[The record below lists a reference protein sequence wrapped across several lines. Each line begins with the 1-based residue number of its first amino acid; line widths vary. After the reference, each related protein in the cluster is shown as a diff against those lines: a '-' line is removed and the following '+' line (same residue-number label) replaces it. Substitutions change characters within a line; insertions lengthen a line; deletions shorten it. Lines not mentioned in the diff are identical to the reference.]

1 MVEANLKYDGVDYPD
16 LKSINQDQTF
26 KIPLSTSNPLFALVI
41 SYTYTSLIPGIT
53 AAGQNENLIK
63 YTSPADAEFLNY
75 GHCKCLDSVP
85 VTPDGMPTPAIIT
98 KTALD
103 LSNIPFFI
111 INAGSLVKPQV
122 PCISFD
128 MNPGNDI
135 RTGNAVDESYIKKG
149 LEYGEAFGR
158 ELAKLSKMVII
169 GESIPGGTTTA
180 LGVLIALGI
189 DAWSKVSSS
198 LTKNPH
204 SLKNRIVK
212 EGMAKAGIP
221 FGSFRNDPIRAIAAV
236 GDPMIPVVAGL
247 ACGISSSGSNVML
260 AGGTQMTAIVA
271 VISAMNRALGN
282 ICIGTTCYVANDP
295 DSDIQGIANEICSDF
310 PICAIDLHFDDS
322 ERPGLKAF
330 ANGFVKDGAGAG
342 GVSILAML
350 KSRGS
355 LTGTSLLRSIEIEYD
370 KLMRKQQ
377 KK

>member
-1 MVEANLKYDGVDYPD
+1 LKYDGVDYPD
-16 LKSINQDQTF
+16 LRSVNQDQTCH
-26 KIPLSTSNPLFALVI
+26 IPISTVNPLFALAI

-53 AAGQNENLIK
+53 AAGQNKDLIK

-85 VTPDGMPTPAIIT
+85 VTPEGMPTPAIIT

-103 LSNIPFFI
+103 LSKMPFLI
-111 INAGSLVKPQV
+111 INAGSVVKPQV
-122 PCISFD
+122 PYLSFD

-135 RTGNAVDESYIKKG
+135 RTGKAVDETRVRMG
-149 LEYGEAFGR
+149 LSHGEALGH

-180 LGVLIALGI
+180 LGVLVALGI

-204 SLKNRIVK
+204 TLKNRVVE

-221 FGSFRNDPIRAIAAV
+221 FGRFKNDPIKAIAAV

-247 ACGISSSGSNVML
+247 ACGISGSGSNVML

-271 VISAMNRALGN
+271 VISAMNRALEN
-282 ICIGTTCYVANDP
+282 ICIGTTSYVADDP
-295 DSDIQGIANEICSDF
+295 YSDIQGIANEICSDI
-310 PICAIDLHFDDS
+310 PIYAVDLHFDES
-322 ERPGLKAF
+322 ERPGLRAF

-350 KSRGS
+350 KSSGS
-355 LTGTSLLRSIEIEYD
+355 LTGTSILRSIEIEYD
-370 KLMRKQQ
+370 NLTRKQQ

>member
-1 MVEANLKYDGVDYPD
+1 MVEADLKYDGVDYPD
-16 LKSINQDQTF
+16 LRSVNQDQSF
-26 KIPLSTSNPLFALVI
+26 KIPLSASNPLFVLVI

-53 AAGQNENLIK
+53 AAGQNVNLIK

-103 LSNIPFFI
+103 LSKMPFLI
-111 INAGSLVKPQV
+111 VNAGSVVKPQV
-122 PCISFD
+122 PYISFD
-128 MNPGNDI
+128 MSPGNDI
-135 RTGNAVDESYIKKG
+135 RTGNAVDESYVKKG
-149 LEYGEAFGR
+149 LKYGEAFGH

-180 LGVLIALGI
+180 LGVLVALGI

-204 SLKNRIVK
+204 TLKNRVVK
-212 EGMAKAGIP
+212 EGMIKAGIP
-221 FGSFRNDPIRAIAAV
+221 FGCFKNDPVKAIAAV

-247 ACGISSSGSNVML
+247 ACGISGSGSNVML
-260 AGGTQMTAIVA
+260 AGGTQMTAIIA
-271 VISAMNRALGN
+271 VISAMNRSLGN

-295 DSDIQGIANEICSDF
+295 HSDIQGIANEICSDF
-310 PICAIDLHFDDS
+310 PICAADLHFEDS
-322 ERPGLKAF
+322 ERPGLTAF

-342 GVSILAML
+342 GTSILAML
-350 KSRGS
+350 KSRAS
-355 LTGTSLLRSIEIEYD
+355 LTGTSILRSIEIEYD
-370 KLMRKQQ
+370 KLMQQ
-377 KK
+377 QHMI

>member
-1 MVEANLKYDGVDYPD
+1 MNYDGLDFPD
-16 LKSINQDQTF
+16 LRSINQDQSF
-26 KIPLSTSNPLFALVI
+26 KVPLSANNPLFALVI
-41 SYTYTSLIPGIT
+41 SYTNTSLIPGIT
-53 AAGQNENLIK
+53 AAGQNKALIK
-63 YTSPADAEFLNY
+63 YTPPADAEFLNY
-75 GHCKCLDSVP
+75 GHCECLDAIP

-103 LSNIPFFI
+103 LSNIPFLI
-111 INAGSLVKPQV
+111 LNAGSVISPQAPYV
-122 PCISFD
+122 SFD

-135 RTGNAVDESYIKKG
+135 RTGNAVDESCVKKG
-149 LEYGEAFGR
+149 LRYGEAFGR
-158 ELAKLSKMVII
+158 ELAKLSKTIII

-180 LGVLIALGI
+180 LGVLVALGI

-204 SLKNRIVK
+204 TLKNMVVK
-212 EGMAKAGIP
+212 EGMAKAGILL
-221 FGSFRNDPIRAIAAV
+221 GSFENDPVKAIAAV

-271 VISAMNRALGN
+271 VISALKRSLGN

-295 DSDIQGIANEICSDF
+295 HSDIRGIADGISSDF
-310 PICAIDLHFDDS
+310 PIYAVDLHLEDS

-350 KSRGS
+350 KRRGS
-355 LTGTSLLRSIEIEYD
+355 LTGISILRSIEEEYD
-370 KLMRKQQ
+370 KLIQ
-377 KK
+377 K